1 MATYKKVVTES
12 SANNIAENAATATLA
27 EGATA
32 LATARAIGGVD
43 FDGTAAINLPGVN
56 AAGNQATSGLA
67 ATATAL
73 ETGRTISTTGE
84 VTVTTGAFDGS
95 AVVTGAATIADGVVD
110 EANLKISNSA
120 TDGLFLQ
127 YKDSTDELTWATPTD
142 VSTVENLTDTT
153 IGESPADN
161 DVLSYNLITS
171 KWENKTPGGAGLQAE
186 FNETGSRVIVSAAS
200 GTIGASTITT
210 NELAYLDVT
219 TLGQSEQ
226 SKVLTADA
234 NGDVK
239 IEDGAFD
246 FDVASHD
253 GTNGLLLGGTLVTTS
268 ATELN
273 YVKDVSSAIQTQ
285 LDAKQATITGA
296 ATTIDT
302 EDLTASVAL
311 VSDASGKVA
320 VSAVTATE
328 LGYLDDVTSAIQ
340 TQLNAKTGDQTAADM
355 ASLFAS
361 SSAAVSFGGAVTVG
375 GDLQVT
381 GATVTTSTETISIA
395 DNTMVLNSDKAD
407 SADVDAGIVIER
419 GADVGEGNTGYTNN
433 KSLYWDEGLGK
444 WAFGTSTTLGVGGTY
459 QGDIAS
465 MDVNA
470 SYQSGSTVVPIG
482 HFQYD
487 TNSSTL
493 YVRVT

>member
-1 MATYKKVVTES
+1 M
-12 SANNIAENAATATLA
+12 
-27 EGATA
+27 
-32 LATARAIGGVD
+32 
-43 FDGTAAINLPGVN
+43 
-56 AAGNQATSGLA
+56 
-67 ATATAL
+67 
-73 ETGRTISTTGE
+73 
-84 VTVTTGAFDGS
+84 
-95 AVVTGAATIADGVVD
+95 
-110 EANLKISNSA
+110 
-120 TDGLFLQ
+120 
-127 YKDSTDELTWATPTD
+127 
-142 VSTVENLTDTT
+142 
-153 IGESPADN
+153 
-161 DVLSYNLITS
+161 
-171 KWENKTPGGAGLQAE
+171 
-186 FNETGSRVIVSAAS
+186 AS
-200 GTIGASTITT
+200 GSIGASSITT
-210 NELAYLDVT
+210 DELAYLDVT
-219 TLGQSEQ
+219 TLGQSEE

-234 NGDVK
+234 NGHVK

-268 ATELN
+268 AAELN
-273 YVKDVSSAIQTQ
+273 YVKDVTSAIQSQ

-328 LGYLDDVTSAIQ
+328 LGYVDGVTSAIQ
-340 TQLNAKTGDQTAADM
+340 TQLNGKTGDQTAADM
-355 ASLFAS
+355 ALLFAA
-361 SSAAVSFGGAVTVG
+361 SSAAVSFGGDLTVA

-419 GADVGEGNTGYTNN
+419 GEDVGEGNTGYTNN

-465 MDVNA
+465 LEVNTSHNA
-470 SYQSGSTVVPIG
+470 TSTVVPVG
-482 HFQYD
+482 HFQWD
-487 TNSSTL
+487 GTDI
-493 YVRVT
+493 YVRTS